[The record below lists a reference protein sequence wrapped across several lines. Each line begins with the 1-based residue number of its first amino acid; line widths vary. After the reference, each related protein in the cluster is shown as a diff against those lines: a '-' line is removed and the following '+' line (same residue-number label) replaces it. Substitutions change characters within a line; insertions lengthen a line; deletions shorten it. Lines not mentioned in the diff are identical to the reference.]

1 MSGTRAPQFW
11 VFAGPNG
18 AGKSTLADLYGLTT
32 RLPVVSPDAIA
43 ATEKVNPL
51 ASGRQALAE
60 RERLLGRKADFAV
73 DTTLSGRRELAL
85 MRRAADCGYKV
96 NLVFVCLES
105 PQLCQSRVAQRVAV
119 GGHAVPPKEIA
130 RRYGRSVAN
139 LAEAME
145 YAHRVLVLDNSW
157 ARARLL
163 LSVEYQRVKFL
174 SPHLPAWAK
183 RAIPV
188 RFIQEY

>member
-1 MSGTRAPQFW
+1 M
-11 VFAGPNG
+11 
-18 AGKSTLADLYGLTT
+18 
-32 RLPVVSPDAIA
+32 
-43 ATEKVNPL
+43 
-51 ASGRQALAE
+51 
-60 RERLLGRKADFAV
+60 GRKADFAV

-130 RRYGRSVAN
+130 RRYWRSVAN

-145 YAHRVLVLDNSW
+145 CAHRVLVLDNS
-157 ARARLL
+157 
-163 LSVEYQRVKFL
+163 
-174 SPHLPAWAK
+174 
-183 RAIPV
+183 
-188 RFIQEY
+188 